1 MAKKPTAQQRERYM
15 EFQKN
20 RPERGHL
27 GTYDRAQNQ
36 IENGVPGS
44 ERALGGFVDTM
55 NSVAMKRANVEKYT
69 GPGTKQSQRAGEKA
83 AAAKLGGHQ
92 AMAVTAVSGGA
103 AVLSALSLNPLGVMA
118 GTGAALVGAQ
128 VAENKYAESRATKA
142 KGRAVDGAI
151 QRARGG
157 STALGMRG
165 VSADQ
170 MAGFVSKNKD
180 YGAKQ
185 DARAKAPSA
194 GRERAGEMVEVT
206 NANGTTFQRRNPH
219 YGKGRTE

>member
-1 MAKKPTAQQRERYM
+1 MARKPTAQQQERYREYQM
-15 EFQKN
+15 K
-20 RPERGHL
+20 RPDRDHL

-36 IENGVPGS
+36 LENNVPGA
-44 ERALGGFVDTM
+44 ERGVGRFVDTM
-55 NSVAMKRANVEKYT
+55 NAVAMKRANAEKFT

-92 AMAVTAVSGGA
+92 AMAVTAISGGVA
-103 AVLSALSLNPLGVMA
+103 ALSALSFNPLGVMA
-118 GTGAALVGAQ
+118 GTGATLIGAQ

-170 MAGFVSKNKD
+170 MAGFVAKNKD

-185 DARAKAPSA
+185 DASRAEKTGGDGWTD
-194 GRERAGEMVEVT
+194 GRGW
-206 NANGTTFQRRNPH
+206 ANPAVQQAAQAARRKKM
-219 YGKGRTE
+219 GIE

>member
-20 RPERGHL
+20 RPERDHL

-92 AMAVTAVSGGA
+92 AMAVTAISGGVA
-103 AVLSALSLNPLGVMA
+103 ALSALSFNPLGVMA
-118 GTGAALVGAQ
+118 GTGATLIGAQ

-151 QRARGG
+151 QRGRGG

-165 VSADQ
+165 VSAGQ
-170 MAGFVSKNKD
+170 MQAFVERNE
-180 YGAKQ
+180 AH
-185 DARAKAPSA
+185 RKAEAANDPAISA
-194 GRERAGEMVEVT
+194 D
-206 NANGTTFQRRNPH
+206 TFQRTRRD
-219 YGKGRTE
+219 YRSGKEITETVRKKVTR